1 MQIGLSLLS
10 LWVCYVGK
18 AAMIRA
24 PLRLAVPVE
33 QDEHRLA
40 VIGALG
46 EDAFAAAYED
56 GGAMMLDQA
65 VALAV
70 S

>member
-1 MQIGLSLLS
+1 
-10 LWVCYVGK
+10 
-18 AAMIRA
+18 MIRA